1 MKKILFILLL
11 TIPFFGFGQDGYPE
25 VKFVD
30 GKPHGTFKFW
40 YEKGKIKQIGE
51 FDMGVMVGY
60 WKFYN
65 EDGKL
70 WKEGNFKNGEKDGL
84 WKYYDSNGK
93 IVTEEEIWENGKMIK
108 FRERTK
114 N

>member
-1 MKKILFILLL
+1 MRLLL
-11 TIPFFGFGQDGYPE
+11 LLLFFPLITFSQEGYPE

-40 YEKGKIKQIGE
+40 YEEGKISEIGE
-51 FDMGVMVGY
+51 FDMGIMVGY

-70 WKEGNFKNGEKDGL
+70 WKEGNYKNGEEDGL
-84 WKYYDSNGK
+84 WKFYDEKGNLVK
-93 IVTEEEIWENGKMIK
+93 EENWKDGVIQ
-108 FRERTK
+108 
-114 N
+114 